1 MKTGSFFKGAFLAG
15 ITSVA
20 LWVAPAAQ
28 AGTLIINSISGQG
41 VTINYNGASSGTTAG
56 TFSGTFDTNPI
67 IFWCVDLAK
76 HVSVPGGPYTGYT
89 LATFQ
94 ASPLTFN
101 AARLLDLNRLF
112 TNDFGVALSSA
123 QYSAAFQLAIWDVLF
138 DDDHNLSTY
147 GAAGQFGVSSAG
159 AGTIALAQSFID
171 TLGTDTPVFALSQL
185 TSRTNQ
191 DFITPGSPNVVPEPS
206 GLALLGVGLMA
217 MVAGL
222 RRRKNG
228 AQQG

>member
-1 MKTGSFFKGAFLAG
+1 MKTRSFFKGALLAG
-15 ITSVA
+15 FASVA
-20 LWVAPAAQ
+20 LSVAPASY

-56 TFSGTFDTNPI
+56 AFSGTFDSNPI
-67 IFWCVDLAK
+67 IFWCVDLSK
-76 HVSVPGGPYTGYT
+76 HVTVPGGPYTGYT
-89 LATFQ
+89 LAPFQ
-94 ASPLTFN
+94 SSPLTFSQ
-101 AARLLDLNRLF
+101 ARLDDLSRLF
-112 TNDFGVALSSA
+112 TNDFGLALSTA

-138 DDDHNLSTY
+138 DNDANLSTY
-147 GAAGQFGVSSAG
+147 GGAGQFGVSSAG
-159 AGTIALAQSFID
+159 AGTIALAQSFIAA
-171 TLGTDTPVFALSQL
+171 LGSDTPVFALDQL

-191 DFITPGSPNVVPEPS
+191 DFITPGTGNVVPEPS
-206 GLALLGVGLMA
+206 ALALLGVGLVA